1 MRYEG
6 EQDLALKVP
15 GIHNQLNASAAFASA
30 LISGYEAADIARALA
45 EFVGADRRFTL
56 RGEVAGVKVFD
67 DYAHHPTEVFR
78 ALQTGRTVADGHN
91 LYVIFQPH
99 LFSRTREFAK
109 EFAQALSMADRA
121 HVLDIYPCLLYT
133 SDAADE

>member
-1 MRYEG
+1 M
-6 EQDLALKVP
+6 P

-30 LISGYEAADIARALA
+30 LISGYEAVDIARALA

-78 ALQTGRTVADGHN
+78 ALRPVVPW
-91 LYVIFQPH
+91 LMVI
-99 LFSRTREFAK
+99 A
-109 EFAQALSMADRA
+109 
-121 HVLDIYPCLLYT
+121 YT
-133 SDAADE
+133 

>member
-1 MRYEG
+1 MRVLPRRRTCRGLLSGVRYEG

-15 GIHNQLNASAAFASA
+15 GIHNQLNASAAFISA
-30 LISGYEAADIARALA
+30 LISGYEAADIVRALA

-78 ALQTGRTVADGHN
+78 ALETAVPW
-91 LYVIFQPH
+91 L
-99 LFSRTREFAK
+99 
-109 EFAQALSMADRA
+109 MA
-121 HVLDIYPCLLYT
+121 ITCT
-133 SDAADE
+133 